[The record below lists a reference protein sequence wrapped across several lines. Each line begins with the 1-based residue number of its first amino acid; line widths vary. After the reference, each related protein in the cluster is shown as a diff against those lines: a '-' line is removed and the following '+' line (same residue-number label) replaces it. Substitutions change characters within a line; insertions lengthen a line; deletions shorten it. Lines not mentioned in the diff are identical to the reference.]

1 MENAFLRWWGCGAF
15 DVMLDDVNFAFDPY
29 LFGHNLEEIQPVY
42 NYIFISHEH
51 FDHCHPKTL
60 RKLCQGERFKKL
72 FVSPGCVNPARP
84 VNEEYGDAAF
94 DRDLPITKHITAAQ
108 VEVLYPKYLQN
119 GDH

>member
-15 DVMLDDVNFAFDPY
+15 DVMLGDVNFAFDPY

-42 NYIFISHEH
+42 DYIFISHEH

-60 RKLCQGERFKKL
+60 RKLCQGKRFKKL

-84 VNEEYGDAAF
+84 VNEKYGDAV
-94 DRDLPITKHITAAQ
+94 DK
-108 VEVLYPKYLQN
+108 PKQQIN
-119 GDH
+119 